1 MQHYQEYF
9 PITTSSQNAG
19 DRHYIKHK
27 NRKFKLPLISC
38 HKKLSLRQERKSYAL
53 LLWSILV
60 SFSNF
65 VQVRVLWAGLYSDY
79 YTALNGVKQGGVI
92 SPVLFCI
99 YIDNLLIKLSLS
111 GVGCFIGLN
120 FVGALAYADDIVI
133 LAPTP
138 SALRKM
144 LSICDSFAA
153 DYDILFNPDKSKFL
167 VIAANKRRGFYKEMR
182 ECEFYISGRIIEN
195 VEQYSHLGHIITS
208 SFHDNEDITHRRNCF
223 VGQAN
228 NVLCFFS
235 KLDPLVKLN
244 LFKSYCSSMYGC
256 ELWALNNPSVESFCI
271 AWRKALRRIFYL
283 PNNTHSFFL
292 PILSD
297 SIPIFDEI
305 CKRTA
310 RFISSCLFSPSR
322 LVQSISWFSL
332 VFGRFGSPLGTNAL
346 ICCKR
351 YNWLFDEFILNLVNL
366 GNNLFRDWYVNRVS
380 DIEFNNAASLLEI
393 LFIRDGHFKF
403 SHDFTLNKSEINDI
417 IKAIATA

>member
-1 MQHYQEYF
+1 
-9 PITTSSQNAG
+9 
-19 DRHYIKHK
+19 
-27 NRKFKLPLISC
+27 
-38 HKKLSLRQERKSYAL
+38 
-53 LLWSILV
+53 
-60 SFSNF
+60 
-65 VQVRVLWAGLYSDY
+65 
-79 YTALNGVKQGGVI
+79 
-92 SPVLFCI
+92 
-99 YIDNLLIKLSLS
+99 
-111 GVGCFIGLN
+111 
-120 FVGALAYADDIVI
+120 
-133 LAPTP
+133 
-138 SALRKM
+138 
-144 LSICDSFAA
+144 
-153 DYDILFNPDKSKFL
+153 
-167 VIAANKRRGFYKEMR
+167 
-182 ECEFYISGRIIEN
+182 
-195 VEQYSHLGHIITS
+195 
-208 SFHDNEDITHRRNCF
+208 
-223 VGQAN
+223 
-228 NVLCFFS
+228 
-235 KLDPLVKLN
+235 
-244 LFKSYCSSMYGC
+244 MYGC

-332 VFGRFGSPLGTNAL
+332 VFDRFGSPMGTNAL
-346 ICCKR
+346 IYCKR

-380 DIEFNNAASLLEI
+380 DVEFSNAASLMEI